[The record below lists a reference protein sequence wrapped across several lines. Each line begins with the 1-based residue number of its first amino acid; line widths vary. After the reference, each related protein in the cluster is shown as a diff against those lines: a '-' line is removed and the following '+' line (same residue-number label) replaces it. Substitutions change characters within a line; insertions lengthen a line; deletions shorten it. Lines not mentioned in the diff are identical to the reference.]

1 MVVERPLA
9 LVAVLLKF
17 LPVPE
22 FSEVPPGK
30 EFLGLL
36 PIAPLERKWVP
47 PRAVGLCS
55 PSNDRSKVCV
65 RAW

>member
-1 MVVERPLA
+1 MAVELPLA
-9 LVAVLLKF
+9 LVAVLLQF

-22 FSEVPPGK
+22 FSGALLAE
-30 EFLGLL
+30 EFWGLQ
-36 PIAPLERKWVP
+36 PIAVLERKWVP